1 MKGNKLRNI
10 SLKKSGSFFSRCNPR
25 IVYTSLHIFC
35 RSRKV
40 LPAGIARVKMLTY
53 FKALRPRPGYLV
65 DEAPNVSPHM
75 AELFATV
82 RDNGR
87 ILDDFRCVVGGHAI
101 FEAQFELGKMVED
114 PSHSRWAVHL
124 QKWPRDVNLRAGM
137 LTSLWSDVAGLVSS
151 RDAAVF
157 EAQGAQILR
166 RLTKDDSDPLFASI
180 RWAVV
185 IGDNGRLVAQIQ
197 GLPGPGAVLN
207 GKPALKR

>member
-1 MKGNKLRNI
+1 
-10 SLKKSGSFFSRCNPR
+10 
-25 IVYTSLHIFC
+25 
-35 RSRKV
+35 
-40 LPAGIARVKMLTY
+40 MLTY

-65 DEAPNVSPHM
+65 DKASNASPHT

-87 ILDDFRCVVGGHAI
+87 ILEAK
-101 FEAQFELGKMVED
+101 FEPGKLVEG
-114 PSHSRWAVHL
+114 PSLSRWAIHL
-124 QKWPRDVNLRAGM
+124 QKWPRDVNLREEM

-151 RDAAVF
+151 WDAAVF
-157 EAQGAQILR
+157 DAQGAQIPPNEFLR
-166 RLTKDDSDPLFASI
+166 RLTEDDSDPLFAFI

-197 GLPGPGAVLN
+197 GLPGPAAVLN